1 MLKTNSQ
8 DEVKFLTLIKHLDLM
23 KGMFSE
29 EEIKFTPYLHPNKTA
44 RERISKYRV
53 LPTDLN
59 FLSLTLYKIKF
70 AAILGKNLLIPIIY
84 HLYNRPA
91 LKFQNHNLFRNID
104 TIFVSHYT
112 HKGISELHQDF
123 YFGDLPKRTKI
134 KSSQNLVLFIN
145 HTRDRNIQPSSINSN
160 INFKP
165 LKILLP
171 KTTSNKTFIRIY
183 LNQIKLSYRIFLKA
197 NSNHKKSVIE
207 KTFLYELAL
216 QQLNQSAFF
225 QQCLIQNIL
234 EMCKKIEPRKI
245 MLTYEGHSYETF
257 LARKIDKYLVNME
270 IGVYQFSALV
280 PAQIS
285 FFKNLELL
293 PSKAVIYVSGENSA
307 KQIKSLTSLGK
318 NRIQLIGSHKNN
330 GKSFR
335 MVAKSHGVN
344 VLFAPE
350 GNKSSL
356 TDFVVLLGHCIES
369 LPNVNFILRPHPAS
383 FRYAQKTLEK
393 ALGSHFNKFLSK
405 NTLEFDLRAAH
416 ICIYKSSVV
425 GIQGLQYGVLPIYFS
440 YLDSGI
446 SDPINIADLPH
457 QRFDS
462 HEKLIDEL
470 GTYCQKTVIQ
480 RINLSKNL
488 NQAFKKYFN
497 PINTKIII

>member
-8 DEVKFLTLIKHLDLM
+8 DEIKFLTLIKHLDLM
-23 KGMFSE
+23 KDMFSE
-29 EEIKFTPYLHPNKTA
+29 EEIKFTPYLHPDKTA
-44 RERISKYRV
+44 RERFSNYRV
-53 LPTDLN
+53 PSMDLN
-59 FLSLTLYKIKF
+59 FLSLTIYKIKF
-70 AAILGKNLLIPIIY
+70 VARLGKSLLIPIIH
-84 HLYNRPA
+84 HLYYRPA
-91 LKFQNHNLFRNID
+91 RKFPNHNLLKNIE

-123 YFGDLPKRTKI
+123 YFGDLPKRTKN

-145 HTRDRNIQPSSINSN
+145 HTRDRNMQRSSIKSN
-160 INFKP
+160 VDFKP

-171 KTTSNKTFIRIY
+171 KTTINKTFIRIY
-183 LNQIKLSYRIFLKA
+183 LNQIKHSCKILLKA
-197 NSNHKKSVIE
+197 NTNSKKNVI
-207 KTFLYELAL
+207 KKIYLYELAL
-216 QQLNQSAFF
+216 QQLSRTTFIQQS
-225 QQCLIQNIL
+225 LIQNIL
-234 EMCKKIEPRKI
+234 EICKKTEPRKI

-257 LARKIDKYLVNME
+257 LARKIDKHLVDME

-293 PSKAVIYVSGENSA
+293 PTKTVIYVSGENSV
-307 KQIKSLTSLGK
+307 KQIMSLTSLDK
-318 NRIQLIGSHKNN
+318 NKIQLIGSHKNN
-330 GKSFR
+330 GKSYS
-335 MVAKSHGVN
+335 VLAKSHDIN

-356 TDFVVLLGHCIES
+356 NDFMVLLGHCIES

-393 ALGSHFNKFLSK
+393 TLGSHFNKFLSK
-405 NTLEFDLRAAH
+405 NTLEFDLRTAH

-440 YLDSGI
+440 YFDCGV
-446 SDPINIADLPH
+446 SDPITIADLPH
-457 QRFDS
+457 PRVNS

-470 GTYCQKTVIQ
+470 ERYSQKKVFQ
-480 RINLSKNL
+480 RIHLTESL
-488 NQAFKKYFN
+488 NQVFEKYFN